1 MMCPSRTPLKHACHA
16 AIILDNKNRYGI
28 HYKHHCMI
36 ICAPTVVYVC
46 AKADKHTN
54 YFSHTSF
61 VCKSALKTKLT
72 YLYIS
77 VRVIKTVSTTACMK
91 KINRFVK
98 TWQTKKAT
106 ALANTRKVVKPN
118 STS

>member
-1 MMCPSRTPLKHACHA
+1 
-16 AIILDNKNRYGI
+16 
-28 HYKHHCMI
+28 MI

-72 YLYIS
+72 HLYIS
-77 VRVIKTVSTTACMK
+77 VRVIKTVSTTTCIK
-91 KINRFVK
+91 KKNEQTYVF

-106 ALANTRKVVKPN
+106 ALANTRKVVRPN